1 MNLLPLIPSLVV
13 SALVG
18 RWLFRWIFDDWQD
31 FLDCL
36 RLSLT
41 PDLISLF
48 RGEYWED
55 LKQSFKLTLFL
66 AAALGSGALTYLG
79 AERLLAG

>member
-18 RWLFRWIFDDWQD
+18 RWLFRWIFDDWQA

-66 AAALGSGALTYLG
+66 AAALGSGALTYPG